1 MYLSFQLYILVAV
14 MLKEFNIRIC
24 LINKSL
30 FFYLLR
36 ASHLNSKLIG
46 IELHVLQLQWKHN
59 NYRNK

>member
-1 MYLSFQLYILVAV
+1 M
-14 MLKEFNIRIC
+14 C

-30 FFYLLR
+30 FFYLLH
-36 ASHLNSKLIG
+36 ASHFNLKLIG